1 MISDLRD
8 SDSLDPCLSSNNTI
22 IHQRSSSKLY
32 WRFSDTADESTLG
45 FWTLK
50 TENCPTLHTANDWN
64 VYEPVTGK
72 WFDQENVQIRKV
84 FISFFRQNKIFQD
97 PFY

>member
-1 MISDLRD
+1 M
-8 SDSLDPCLSSNNTI
+8 
-22 IHQRSSSKLY
+22 
-32 WRFSDTADESTLG
+32 G

-64 VYEPVTGK
+64 VYEPVSGK

-84 FISFFRQNKIFQD
+84 FISFFFKQNMKFQD

>member
-1 MISDLRD
+1 M
-8 SDSLDPCLSSNNTI
+8 
-22 IHQRSSSKLY
+22 
-32 WRFSDTADESTLG
+32 G

-97 PFY
+97 LFDKDVVKIRMSFEDMNVC

>member
-1 MISDLRD
+1 M
-8 SDSLDPCLSSNNTI
+8 
-22 IHQRSSSKLY
+22 
-32 WRFSDTADESTLG
+32 G

-64 VYEPVTGK
+64 VYEPVSGK

-84 FISFFRQNKIFQD
+84 FHFFQTEEEISRFFLLKCRQGIAVFNVRGATAFPDSGACLLPSNIQL
-97 PFY
+97 

>member
-1 MISDLRD
+1 M
-8 SDSLDPCLSSNNTI
+8 
-22 IHQRSSSKLY
+22 
-32 WRFSDTADESTLG
+32 G

-64 VYEPVTGK
+64 VYEPVSGK

-84 FISFFRQNKIFQD
+84 FISFFRQTKDISR
-97 PFY
+97 